1 VVRQTQD
8 KLAINKNPLSRQSA
22 KAEKYRGRTVS
33 VQSGISNAR
42 LFITCLVLL
51 SLYGYGWRVTEIDI
65 GELFQD
71 FHLVKPLVRELVK
84 PDLFTQ
90 DKEEQIAEAAFFL
103 SSKIKNNIPKNIE
116 TSKPSLVLS
125 RQSGEISD
133 VLTVHGN
140 NMKPEKSGIVYWV
153 NAIEQEFPL
162 GTFTTDSS
170 GAFQKE
176 VTVPLS
182 ARGLRQ
188 TVKAVLSWEKGG
200 WKASETLLLT
210 FEKMVETV
218 FLALMATTFGVLI
231 AVPLSFLGARN
242 LMTRNR
248 MGTLIYYGV
257 RTGLNILRSIE
268 PLILAILFVVWVG
281 IGPFAGVL
289 ALGLHSIASLGK
301 LFSEQIE
308 SIDPGPV
315 EAITAVG
322 ANPVQIVW
330 FGVLPQVLLPF
341 LALSFYRWDINVRM
355 STIIGFVGGGGIGF
369 LLQQWINLLK
379 YNEAGTALLAIAI
392 VVITLDT
399 LSAKIRARVE

>member
-1 VVRQTQD
+1 MYLKTKFLVIV
-8 KLAINKNPLSRQSA
+8 LAVLSVYS
-22 KAEKYRGRTVS
+22 
-33 VQSGISNAR
+33 
-42 LFITCLVLL
+42 
-51 SLYGYGWRVTEIDI
+51 YGWKVTEIEI
-65 GELFQD
+65 RELFRD
-71 FHLVKPLVRELVK
+71 FHLVKPLVKELVS
-84 PDLFTQ
+84 PDLFTR
-90 DKEEQIAEAAFFL
+90 KEKLQIVEASFFL
-103 SSKIKNNIPKNIE
+103 SQNHIE
-116 TSKPSLVLS
+116 NTIHDSESMTPMLLLS
-125 RQSGEISD
+125 DQSGSIAD
-133 VLTVHGN
+133 ILTVSGLN
-140 NMKPEKSGIVYWV
+140 LKPEQLGVLYWV

-170 GAFQKE
+170 GAFNRDIS
-176 VTVPLS
+176 VPPS

-188 TVKAVLSWEKGG
+188 AVKAVISWEDGP
-200 WKASETLLLT
+200 WQVSDTLSLT

-218 FLALMATTFGVLI
+218 FLALMATTFGVLV

-242 LMTRNR
+242 LMMGSRVNR
-248 MGTLIYYGV
+248 TIYYTV

-268 PLILAILFVVWVG
+268 PLIMAILFVVWVG

-289 ALGLHSIASLGK
+289 ALGLHSVAALGK

-308 SIDPGPV
+308 CVNSGPV

-322 ANPVQIVW
+322 AKPLQIVF
-330 FGVLPQVLLPF
+330 FGVLPQVILPY

-399 LSAKIRARVE
+399 LSAKIRAHIQ

>member
-1 VVRQTQD
+1 MTDSKKISSPFYVKTRFFVIA
-8 KLAINKNPLSRQSA
+8 LAVLSFYS
-22 KAEKYRGRTVS
+22 
-33 VQSGISNAR
+33 
-42 LFITCLVLL
+42 
-51 SLYGYGWRVTEIDI
+51 YGWKVTEIEVV
-65 GELFQD
+65 ELFRD
-71 FHLVKPLVRELVK
+71 FHLVKPLVRELAN
-84 PDLFTQ
+84 PDLFTRE
-90 DKEEQIAEAAFFL
+90 KETQIVEAEFFL
-103 SSKIKNNIPKNIE
+103 SSKNRKTIPENIE
-116 TSKPSLVLS
+116 GAKPRLVLS
-125 RQSGEISD
+125 SQSGGILD
-133 VLTVHGN
+133 VLTVRGL
-140 NMKPEKSGIVYWV
+140 NMKPEESGILYWV

-162 GTFTTDSS
+162 GTFSTDSS
-170 GAFQKE
+170 GVFQKE
-176 VTVPLS
+176 IIVPRS

-200 WKASETLLLT
+200 WKVSETLTLT
-210 FEKMVETV
+210 IDKMVETI
-218 FLALMATTFGVLI
+218 FLALMATTFGVLV

-242 LMTRNR
+242 LMTGSRSC
-248 MGTLIYYGV
+248 TLIYYTV

-308 SIDPGPV
+308 SIDPGPI

-322 ANPVQIVW
+322 AKPLQIVF

-392 VVITLDT
+392 VVITLDI
-399 LSAKIRARVE
+399 LSAKIRERVQ

>member
-1 VVRQTQD
+1 MKYFVIA
-8 KLAINKNPLSRQSA
+8 LA
-22 KAEKYRGRTVS
+22 
-33 VQSGISNAR
+33 
-42 LFITCLVLL
+42 LL
-51 SLYGYGWRVTEIDI
+51 SLYGYGWKVTEINMA
-65 GELFQD
+65 ELFRD
-71 FHLVKPLVRELVK
+71 FHLVKPLVKELAQ
-84 PDLFTQ
+84 PDLLTREEETQ
-90 DKEEQIAEAAFFL
+90 VAEAPFFL
-103 SSKIKNNIPKNIE
+103 SQNPTEKSPQ
-116 TSKPSLVLS
+116 TSEGARLTLS
-125 RQSGEISD
+125 RQWGEISD
-133 VLTVHGN
+133 TVAVRGVD
-140 NMKPEKSGIVYWV
+140 MKPEATGTLYWV

-162 GTFTTDSS
+162 GTFATDSS
-170 GAFQKE
+170 GSFEKDI
-176 VTVPLS
+176 TVPPS

-188 TVKAVLSWEKGG
+188 TVKAVLSWEVGG
-200 WKASETLLLT
+200 WKVSETLHLT
-210 FEKMVETV
+210 FDKMVETV

-231 AVPLSFLGARN
+231 ALPLSFLGARN
-242 LMTRNR
+242 LMTGSRL
-248 MGTLIYYGV
+248 GTFIYYGV

-322 ANPVQIVW
+322 AKPVQIVF
-330 FGVLPQVLLPF
+330 FGVLPQVLLTF
-341 LALSFYRWDINVRM
+341 MALSFYRWDINVRM

-392 VVITLDT
+392 VVISLDT
-399 LSAKIRARVE
+399 LSAKIRARVQ

>member
-1 VVRQTQD
+1 MVKYHACPARVKKRHCNFQRRFFIQPFYAKTRFLVIA
-8 KLAINKNPLSRQSA
+8 LA
-22 KAEKYRGRTVS
+22 
-33 VQSGISNAR
+33 
-42 LFITCLVLL
+42 LL
-51 SLYGYGWRVTEIDI
+51 SLYAYGWRGAEIDV
-65 GELFQD
+65 GELFRD
-71 FHLVKPLVRELVK
+71 FHLVTPLVKELAQ
-84 PDLFTQ
+84 PDLLTRENDTQ
-90 DKEEQIAEAAFFL
+90 IVEAEFFL
-103 SSKIKNNIPKNIE
+103 SQKTEENIPQVHE
-116 TSKPSLVLS
+116 ATGPSLVLS

-133 VLTVHGN
+133 TLTVRGL
-140 NMKPEKSGIVYWV
+140 NMKPVKSGTLYWV

-162 GTFTTDSS
+162 GTFSTDSS
-170 GAFQKE
+170 GTFQKDI
-176 VTVPLS
+176 TVPPS
-182 ARGLRQ
+182 ARGLLQ
-188 TVKAVLSWEKGG
+188 TVRAVLSWEIGG
-200 WKASETLLLT
+200 WKVSETLSLT
-210 FEKMVETV
+210 FDKMVETV
-218 FLALMATTFGVLI
+218 FLALMATTFGVLV

-242 LMTRNR
+242 LMTKSRV
-248 MGTLIYYGV
+248 GTIVYYVV

-301 LFSEQIE
+301 LLMEQIE
-308 SIDPGPV
+308 SIDQGPV

-322 ANPVQIVW
+322 AKPVQVVF

-392 VVITLDT
+392 VVITLDI
-399 LSAKIRARVE
+399 LSAKIRERVQ

>member
-1 VVRQTQD
+1 MKTKYFVIA
-8 KLAINKNPLSRQSA
+8 LA
-22 KAEKYRGRTVS
+22 
-33 VQSGISNAR
+33 
-42 LFITCLVLL
+42 LL
-51 SLYGYGWRVTEIDI
+51 SLYGYGWRVTEIDLR
-65 GELFQD
+65 GLFRD
-71 FHLVKPLVRELVK
+71 FHLVKPLIKELAN
-84 PDLFTQ
+84 PDLFTREKQ
-90 DKEEQIAEAAFFL
+90 SQIVETEFFL
-103 SSKIKNNIPKNIE
+103 SQNIQEKISSPHEKTKLI
-116 TSKPSLVLS
+116 LS
-125 RQSGEISD
+125 HQSGAIAD
-133 VLTVHGN
+133 RLTVRGV
-140 NMKPEKSGIVYWV
+140 NMKPGQSGVLFWV

-162 GTFTTDSS
+162 GTFFTDSS
-170 GAFQKE
+170 GVFQKDI
-176 VTVPLS
+176 TVPPS

-188 TVKAVLSWEKGG
+188 MVRAVISWDKGG
-200 WKASETLLLT
+200 WKVSKTLRLT
-210 FEKMVETV
+210 CEKMVETI
-218 FLALMATTFGVLI
+218 FLALMATTMGVLI
-231 AVPLSFLGARN
+231 AMPLSFLGARN
-242 LMTRNR
+242 LMTGSRS
-248 MGTLIYYGV
+248 GTFIYYGV

-308 SIDPGPV
+308 SIDTGPV

-322 ANPVQIVW
+322 AKPVQIIF

-399 LSAKIRARVE
+399 LSSKIRQRIQ